1 MQRLTL
7 LAVLSAGVCLPAL
20 SQETWDVWETKWTGD
35 ATAVLAPDAGQEAL
49 YRLDL
54 GFDTNRVL
62 DNGLELGL
70 VMNLGAELD
79 NGARSGFSGIVVDPA
94 PGSPGLTGAFSG
106 LAQADGREDTGA
118 RGVLQTAYVY
128 AEGGYGEVRIGR
140 DEGVAKRLSEGAP
153 SLFSTLSL
161 HAPKLDPDG
170 GAIVRTDHD
179 LTGPAAK
186 VSFTTPRIIGL
197 KGGVSFTPEADVR
210 GLDRDPARILPGT
223 PAFSL
228 SNAAEASVSF
238 NHRFRKSGV
247 RVRAATAYSRADV
260 DAAPTSPV
268 AYGTVQ
274 TWSAGA
280 SAEWKDTVFGASWLN
295 SDNGLD
301 GRPGDYK
308 AWTAGITHT
317 AFGLDWGAEYGEAT
331 DDSAGVEGESWR
343 AGIAKSV
350 NENARI
356 ALGYRYDSLDSGAFA
371 TTRRLGGRGIVL
383 EITLSR

>member
-7 LAVLSAGVCLPAL
+7 LAFLSAGVCLPEL
-20 SQETWDVWETKWTGD
+20 SQEAWDVWETKWTGD
-35 ATAVLAPDAGQEAL
+35 ATAVLAPGAEEMAL
-49 YRLDL
+49 YRLGL

-70 VMNLGAELD
+70 VVKLDAELD
-79 NGARSGFSGIVVDPA
+79 NGARSGFSGIVADPA
-94 PGSPGLTGAFSG
+94 SGSPGLSGAFSG
-106 LAQADGREDTGA
+106 LAQTDGLEDDGA

-140 DEGVAKRLSEGAP
+140 DEGVAKRFSEGAP

-161 HAPKLDPDG
+161 HSPKLDPDG

-179 LTGPAAK
+179 LTGPSAK

-197 KGGVSFTPEADVR
+197 KGGISFTPEADVR
-210 GLDRDPARILPGT
+210 GLDRDPVRILPGT

-238 NHRFRKSGV
+238 NHRFRESGV
-247 RVRAATAYSRADV
+247 RVRAATAFSRADV

-274 TWSAGA
+274 SWSAGA
-280 SAEWKDTVFGASWLN
+280 IAEWKDTTIGASWLS

-301 GRPGDYK
+301 GRPGDYS
-308 AWTAGITHT
+308 AWTAGLTHT

-331 DDSAGVEGESWR
+331 DDSAGVKGESWR
-343 AGIAKSV
+343 AGVARKV
-350 NENARI
+350 NENARLT
-356 ALGYRYDSLDSGAFA
+356 LGYRYDSLNSGSIA
-371 TTRRLGGRGIVL
+371 TPRMLGGRGIVL

>member
-7 LAVLSAGVCLPAL
+7 LAFLSTGVCLPAL
-20 SQETWDVWETKWTGD
+20 SQEAWDVWETKWTGD
-35 ATAVLAPDAGQEAL
+35 AAAVVAPGAEDTTL
-49 YRLDL
+49 YRLGL

-70 VMNLGAELD
+70 VVKLDAELD
-79 NGARSGFSGIVVDPA
+79 NGQRSGFSGIVADPVSGA
-94 PGSPGLTGAFSG
+94 PGLSGAFSG
-106 LAQADGREDTGA
+106 LAQADGLEDDSA
-118 RGVLQTAYVY
+118 RAALQTAYVY

-140 DEGVAKRLSEGAP
+140 DEGVAKRFSKGAP

-210 GLDRDPARILPGT
+210 GLDRDPVRILPGT
-223 PAFSL
+223 AAFSL
-228 SNAAEASVSF
+228 SNAAEASLSF
-238 NHRFRKSGV
+238 NHRFRESGV

-280 SAEWKDTVFGASWLN
+280 NAEWRDTTFGASWLS

-301 GRPGDYK
+301 GRPGDFS
-308 AWTAGITHT
+308 AWTVGLTHT
-317 AFGLDWGAEYGEAT
+317 AFGLDWGAEYGEAS
-331 DDSAGVEGESWR
+331 DESAGVEGESWR
-343 AGIAKSV
+343 AGIAKMV
-350 NENARI
+350 NENARF
-356 ALGYRYDSLDSGAFA
+356 AVGYRDDSLKSGTI
-371 TTRRLGGRGIVL
+371 TTPRTLGGRGIVL